1 MRTAEPSTNL
11 RGELPMG
18 GIISRGRSN
27 YSRHWDGTKQGRS
40 MLRPYK
46 FSGLVFGPAEIGES
60 LLETGER
67 EADDVEV
74 AAFDARN
81 EAAGAALNGVG
92 AGFVVGFVG
101 GKVAGDFFV
110 IELGEMD
117 VSGFDES
124 AAFGVGKANESD
136 AREDGVRAA
145 GKFFEH
151 VAGVVGGARL
161 AEDVAVEGDL
171 GIGAD
176 DDGRANGAGGD
187 EFGFGEGET
196 LD

>member
-1 MRTAEPSTNL
+1 
-11 RGELPMG
+11 
-18 GIISRGRSN
+18 
-27 YSRHWDGTKQGRS
+27 

-46 FSGLVFGPAEIGES
+46 CSGLVFGPAEVDES
-60 LLETGER
+60 LVETGER

-92 AGFVVGFVG
+92 AGFVVRFAR
-101 GKVAGDFFV
+101 GKVAGDFLV

-124 AAFGVGKANESD
+124 AAFGVGKADEGD
-136 AREDGVRAA
+136 TREDGVRAA

-151 VAGVVGGARL
+151 VAGVGGGGRLSQEGARQGETGTAPL
-161 AEDVAVEGDL
+161 RGC
-171 GIGAD
+171 
-176 DDGRANGAGGD
+176 RAPGEGGD
-187 EFGFGEGET
+187 AWCGGEGKR
-196 LD
+196 